1 MNTFIESSRDP
12 YKKANDPHGG
22 RDPQVENH
30 CSKSSEPVVVFSL
43 IFSW

>member
-12 YKKANDPHGG
+12 YKKAN
-22 RDPQVENH
+22 DPQVENH